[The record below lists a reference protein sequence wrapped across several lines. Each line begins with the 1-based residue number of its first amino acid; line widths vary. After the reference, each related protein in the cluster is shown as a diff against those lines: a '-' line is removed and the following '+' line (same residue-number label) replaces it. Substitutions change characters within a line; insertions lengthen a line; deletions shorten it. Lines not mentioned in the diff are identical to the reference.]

1 MNEKMKEG
9 ESKVRNFDS
18 NGGRMEEKKHAC

>member
-1 MNEKMKEG
+1 MNENMKEG

-18 NGGRMEEKKHAC
+18 NGERMEEKKHVC